1 MTRAADSSTSQNV
14 QRKEEKKK
22 KKSREN
28 GEKRRTG
35 ADKKRR
41 RADLLGGQPFWR
53 ESNGI
58 STINTSLRFFSSLK
72 ANNHFTGSSRI
83 RAACARAG
91 LLMHKQ
97 EKNKQAFKCSSKV

>member
-22 KKSREN
+22 KKKQR
-28 GEKRRTG
+28 KRR
-35 ADKKRR
+35 KEKNRR
-41 RADLLGGQPFWR
+41 RQEEEGRPIGGQPFWR

-58 STINTSLRFFSSLK
+58 STIN
-72 ANNHFTGSSRI
+72 SSRI